1 MVFVS
6 GAVRPGEQ
14 EQAMKATITES
25 YYLRCDA
32 SNVPDGL
39 RFNVPGR
46 FQGQIVEYA
55 FADAITRRGEAGVG
69 SAWKMTTDWSNRSVR
84 YGQRHVEIETARGVR
99 TYADGSRCRRFRVAL
114 GTGAV
119 EAWDVVA
126 DHWTICHSLTAR
138 QIAALRSAA
147 RDAA

>member
-1 MVFVS
+1 MT
-6 GAVRPGEQ
+6 
-14 EQAMKATITES
+14 ATITES

-39 RFNVPGR
+39 RFDVPGR

-69 SAWKMTTDWSNRSVR
+69 SAWKMTTDRSNQSVR
-84 YGQRHVEIETARGVR
+84 FSQRHIELRTARAVR
-99 TYADGSRCRRFRVAL
+99 TFGDGSNCRRFRVAL
-114 GTGAV
+114 GTGTV

-126 DHWTICHSLTAR
+126 DHWTSCHSLTAR
-138 QIAALRSAA
+138 QIAALRAAA